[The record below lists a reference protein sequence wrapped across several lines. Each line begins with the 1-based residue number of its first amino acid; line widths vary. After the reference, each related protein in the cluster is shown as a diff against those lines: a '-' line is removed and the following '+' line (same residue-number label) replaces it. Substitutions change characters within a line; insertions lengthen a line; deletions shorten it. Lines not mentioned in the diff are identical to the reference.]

1 MSGLHTDPKLGGGG
15 GNGGGLGQGGPIPS
29 IQTAGGRTE
38 IPIVMN
44 QDMYGGTEE
53 QQCFVLVDDR
63 TVGVMPGDGTMQ
75 RLLTTP
81 NPTTTTTTISLG
93 SEDAKGVEMVQVEG
107 KDAVEMMHV
116 QASRTV
122 LQMDDGK
129 TLELVQMDGGKTLEV
144 MNIDAASHPD
154 VLQVEGSPSIEVI
167 SDGSMDKVP
176 ITNST
181 SASTMV
187 LDKRKGKRLLHSPK
201 QHGGGNTPGI
211 NLRSITA
218 VTPSIVL
225 STGKR
230 IITSQNFGHVTPP
243 PQRSTFLT
251 PNKPHGISTS
261 TGLPTLAHVKSNI
274 IFSDTKQVLSTSDSG
289 MNDAII
295 ISWPTLEP
303 ELDNT
308 VATQTDICDYP
319 GPSMNLF
326 FCTFYADGSVQ
337 TQCDMPMQCHKE
349 VSTEGRGRCG
359 AQVWG
364 WGGGNQSHAREKMA
378 VKINEEGM
386 CCVVVTLRDNSTVV
400 LVCYGPP

>member
-1 MSGLHTDPKLGGGG
+1 MSRLHTGPKVGGGG
-15 GNGGGLGQGGPIPS
+15 SGGGGLGQGGPIPS
-29 IQTAGGRTE
+29 IQTTGPRTE

-44 QDMYGGTEE
+44 QDMYAGTEE

-75 RLLTTP
+75 RLLTSP
-81 NPTTTTTTISLG
+81 NPTAATTTISLG

-144 MNIDAASHPD
+144 MNIDASSHPD
-154 VLQVEGSPSIEVI
+154 VLQVEGNPNIEVI
-167 SDGSMDKVP
+167 RDGLVEKVP
-176 ITNST
+176 MATNP

-187 LDKRKGKRLLHSPK
+187 LDKRKGKRLLHTPK
-201 QHGGGNTPGI
+201 QQGGGNSPGI

-230 IITSQNFGHVTPP
+230 IITSPNFSHVTPP
-243 PQRSTFLT
+243 PRSTFLA
-251 PNKPHGISTS
+251 PNKPHSISTS
-261 TGLPTLAHVKSNI
+261 TGLPTLTHVKSNI

-303 ELDNT
+303 EPDNT
-308 VATQTDICDYP
+308 VATQTDVCDDI

-326 FCTFYADGSVQ
+326 FCTFYPDGSVQ

-359 AQVWG
+359 TQVWS
-364 WGGGNQSHAREKMA
+364 WGGGNQSQAREKMA
-378 VKINEEGM
+378 VRMNEEGM
-386 CCVVVTLRDNSTVV
+386 CCGHSWINSTMV
-400 LVCYGPP
+400 LYCML